1 MKLGVF
7 TVGSDVPGLNAVIRA
22 VVRTATLRYHAD
34 VFGIANG
41 FHGLLDPP
49 AYWPL
54 SPADVVGLSRRGG
67 TMLGCNRDN
76 PFDEEGQDRSAEIL
90 DTVRWL
96 GLDGLICIGGEGSLV
111 ISERLFRLGLPMV
124 AIPKSIENDTPET
137 SLTFGSST
145 AVDHTVNAIDMLQTT
160 SETTYRVM
168 YLEVTGSK
176 AGWIAL
182 RAALGG
188 GADVVLVPEVP
199 FSLDHIERAIVGR
212 REAGKRSTIVVVAE
226 GAQPASGQD
235 LPLGNGDRPGS
246 ISHRI
251 GRALGKRTGDDYRVT
266 VLGHLL
272 KGGDPNVHD
281 RVLATRFGAAA
292 VRAVADGQFGT
303 MVAIRGGQP
312 TLVPL
317 SEVINRHHAV
327 SVDDELVWTARSLGI
342 NLGDGVDVRPIEPA
356 LP

>member
-7 TVGSDVPGLNAVIRA
+7 TVGGDVPGLNAVIRA

-54 SPADVVGLSRRGG
+54 SPGDVVGLSRRGG
-67 TMLGCNRDN
+67 TILGCNRDN
-76 PFDEEGQDRSAEIL
+76 PFDEDGEDRSAEIL

-96 GLDGLICIGGEGSLV
+96 GLDGLICIGGEGSLA
-111 ISERLFRLGLPMV
+111 ISERLHRMGLPMV
-124 AIPKSIENDTPET
+124 AIPKSIENDTPGT
-137 SLTFGSST
+137 SQTFGSST
-145 AVDHTVNAIDMLQTT
+145 AVDHTVSAIDMLQTT

-168 YLEVTGSK
+168 YLEVTGAQ

-199 FSLDHIERAIVGR
+199 FSLEHVETAIVGR

-226 GAQPASGQD
+226 GARPASGQD
-235 LPLGNGDRPGS
+235 LPAGNGDHPGS
-246 ISHRI
+246 VTHRVA
-251 GRALGKRTGDDYRVT
+251 RALGERTGDDYRVT

-292 VRAVADGQFGT
+292 VRAVAEGQFGT
-303 MVAIRGGQP
+303 MVGIRDGAP
-312 TLVPL
+312 VLIPL
-317 SEVINRHHAV
+317 TEVIGKHRTV
-327 SVDDELVWTARSLGI
+327 STDDELVWTARSLGI
-342 NLGDGVDVRPIEPA
+342 DLGDGVSLRDPEPA
-356 LP
+356 LS

>member
-22 VVRTATLRYHAD
+22 VVRTATLRYQAD

-67 TMLGCNRDN
+67 TILGCNRDN
-76 PFDEEGQDRSAEIL
+76 PFDEDGEDRSAEIL

-111 ISERLFRLGLPMV
+111 ISERLHAMGLPIV
-124 AIPKSIENDTPET
+124 AIPKSVENDTPET
-137 SLTFGSST
+137 ALTFGSST

-168 YLEVTGSK
+168 YLEVTGAQ

-199 FSLDHIERAIVGR
+199 FSLEHVEASIVGR

-226 GAQPASGQD
+226 GARPAAGQD
-235 LPLGNGDRPGS
+235 LPPGNGDRPGS
-246 ISHRI
+246 VTHRVA
-251 GRALGKRTGDDYRVT
+251 RALAERTGDDYRVT

-292 VRAVADGQFGT
+292 VRAVAEGQFGT
-303 MVAIRGGQP
+303 MVGIRDGVS

-317 SEVINRHHAV
+317 SEVIGKHRTV
-327 SVDDELVWTARSLGI
+327 SVQDELVWTARSLGI
-342 NLGDGVDVRPIEPA
+342 DLGDGVSNREPEPA
-356 LP
+356 VS